1 MIISFD
7 VNEMVGALIQILIL
21 FEVSE
26 FLFFRA
32 KALKVRKN

>member
-7 VNEMVGALIQILIL
+7 VNEMVGALIENLIL

-26 FLFFRA
+26 YLFI
-32 KALKVRKN
+32 